1 VTGYRWVSNANI
13 STPVAA
19 WLGGPNL
26 GFGNMGKDA
35 IVGPGRTNFS
45 TAVYKSFAF
54 GERSHFEF
62 RADSFNTFNHTQ
74 FNSLLDTNPQ
84 NSDFGFVNNAQD
96 PRTFELGGKF
106 IF

>member
-1 VTGYRWVSNANI
+1 MSNAGF
-13 STPVAA
+13 SKPVAS

-35 IVGPGRTNFS
+35 VVGAGRTNFS

-54 GERSHFEF
+54 GEAAHFEF

-74 FNSLLDTNPQ
+74 FNGLSDTNPQ
-84 NSDFGFVNNAQD
+84 NADFGFVNSAQD
-96 PRTFELGGKF
+96 PRTFELGAKF